1 MLKIL
6 PKLSHTPKPKV
17 NIVLNVLKNT
27 VKHDLE
33 IVVTKIKWEEKIVV
47 KHNLTLNATYTSN

>member
-6 PKLSHTPKPKV
+6 QKLSHTPKPKL

-27 VKHDLE
+27 VNHDLE
-33 IVVTKIKWEEKIVV
+33 IVVTKIVV
-47 KHNLTLNATYTSN
+47 KHNLTLNATYTYN